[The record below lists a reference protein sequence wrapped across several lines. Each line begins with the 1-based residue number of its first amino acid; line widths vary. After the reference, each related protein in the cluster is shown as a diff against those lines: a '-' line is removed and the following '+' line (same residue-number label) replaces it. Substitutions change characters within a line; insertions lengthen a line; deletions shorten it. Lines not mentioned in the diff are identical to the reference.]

1 MVFSG
6 VLNSLTADLRSSQ
19 TSKYTL
25 QVLSLL
31 NAKQKKNVKKILFLG
46 VNGASNSSTPCA
58 LQTDGLLVKLR
69 PQASVG
75 ETRFRKVVKDG

>member
-1 MVFSG
+1 M
-6 VLNSLTADLRSSQ
+6 
-19 TSKYTL
+19 YTV

-31 NAKQKKNVKKILFLG
+31 NEAKQRAKILFLG
-46 VNGASNSSTPCA
+46 VNGASNSSTACT
-58 LQTDGLLVKLR
+58 LQGLLSLLVKLR